1 MVSCVLL
8 IPSSLFLGGAL
19 ILDRLESYLILGH
32 IIRRT
37 AGEKCI
43 LQAVKTF
50 LFLWT
55 HSSSPIQHDWIYGF
69 EPGRGKGK
77 KHLYKKSQ
85 EISKMIPPEK
95 MSLRVIV
102 FKITGAKAWVRAGM
116 MIKRSRVKSPSST
129 LVEK

>member
-37 AGEKCI
+37 AGKKPI

-55 HSSSPIQHDWIYGF
+55 HSSSPIQHEWIYGF
-69 EPGRGKGK
+69 ESGRGKGK

-102 FKITGAKAWVRAGM
+102 FKILGAKEWVRAGM
-116 MIKRSRVKSPSST
+116 MIKRSTAKPPSST